1 MNSVSLLPTPPVSP
15 NDNSSISAKMTLPP
29 IRGTFENYN
38 NSNNNNNNKNK
49 NHIPEIDINILKR
62 YLNQGGS
69 CNIRHP
75 GTGLSLLCWAIK
87 SESTIGIQLLLDHW
101 CSKEDKT
108 KDRLVDLFCFPSKH
122 GVTPIHMLADQGFMQ
137 GFYLFEHYYEQQQE
151 QQKGL
156 LKHILL
162 STSTTSSSSSPPSS
176 SSSSSSSILNSNSSY
191 IDWLNILD
199 DKGKT
204 PLHYAVQKNQCQA
217 VHYFLYH
224 GASSVIKDQ
233 LGHTPLTLALLHQ
246 SSSTSSSSV
255 NFDILQLLIHTLNDD
270 SMTTLLQR
278 PHQYQLSNQLWYYLF
293 QNHYDQLYLHPN
305 EKDRWIYL
313 CVFWNRSD
321 ILSKLLQYQ
330 KEHQE
335 SPYFKLLLQKKKG
348 DDSKINST
356 DDAGNDNDDPLYL
369 AVQQRKLDIVK
380 QLCQAGYSSKVRS
393 DGFNSCLLYAATHGF
408 LEMIPLLYTPTTSN
422 HCMELCLQLVNPTFR
437 SQLEQQFN
445 NVMSFNKLLNLDPM
459 NISSIINFDPS
470 F

>member
-1 MNSVSLLPTPPVSP
+1 MHSVSLLPTPPVSP
-15 NDNSSISAKMTLPP
+15 NDNPSISTKMTLPP
-29 IRGTFENYN
+29 IRNTSENDN
-38 NSNNNNNNKNK
+38 INMNNKP
-49 NHIPEIDINILKR
+49 NHIPDIDINILKR

-87 SESTIGIQLLLDHW
+87 SESMIGIQLLLDHW

-162 STSTTSSSSSPPSS
+162 STSSTPSS
-176 SSSSSSSILNSNSSY
+176 SSSSIFNSNSSY

-199 DKGKT
+199 NKGKT

-224 GASSVIKDQ
+224 GASAVIKDQ

-246 SSSTSSSSV
+246 TTPSSSI

-270 SMTTLLQR
+270 SMVTFLQR
-278 PHQYQLSNQLWYYLF
+278 PHQYALSDYLWYYLF
-293 QNHYDQLYLHPN
+293 QQHYDHLSLQSN
-305 EKDRWIYL
+305 EKKDHWVYL

-330 KEHQE
+330 KENQE
-335 SPYFKLLLQKKKG
+335 SPYFKKMKS
-348 DDSKINST
+348 DDSNNINHHNNDA
-356 DDAGNDNDDPLYL
+356 DDLNDNSDPLYL

-422 HCMELCLQLVNPTFR
+422 HCMELCLQLVNPANR
-437 SQLEQQFN
+437 PELEQQFN

-459 NISSIINFDPS
+459 NISSIINFDSS